1 MRIILYLCY
10 NNKYYNNHIA
20 IYEVKILKNIYTIGY
35 TAFKINDFISIL
47 KKYNITCVIDVR
59 SLAYSQH
66 YPDYNKEVFTKT
78 LKSSGILYRNYSV
91 EFGARQTEKCY
102 LSPKGYLDFK
112 KYVKSER
119 FEAGYKK
126 VLAGIDLGYTFVLMC
141 AETDPIDC
149 HRSIMLGREFYKRG
163 FEVKNIL
170 KSGEILLQNELEE
183 RLLDKYF
190 STREQFSIF
199 DDNKDDGQLIDEA
212 YDLLNEEIGYKEESE
227 SINYG

>member
-1 MRIILYLCY
+1 M
-10 NNKYYNNHIA
+10 KS
-20 IYEVKILKNIYTIGY
+20 IYTIGY
-35 TAFKINDFISIL
+35 TAFKIDDFISIL

-66 YPDYNKEVFTKT
+66 YTDYNKEAFKQI
-78 LKSSGILYRNYSV
+78 LDSNGIVYRNYSD

-102 LSPKGYLDFK
+102 LSPKGYLDFN
-112 KYVKSER
+112 KYVKSDR
-119 FEAGYKK
+119 FESGYKK
-126 VLAGIDLGYTFVLMC
+126 ILTGIDKGYTFVLMC

-170 KSGEILLQNELEE
+170 KSGDILLQDELEE

-190 STREQFSIF
+190 STRDQFSIF
-199 DDNKDDGQLIDEA
+199 EVSKDDKQLIEEA
-212 YDLLNEEIGYKEESE
+212 YDLKNEEIGYKEESE

>member
-1 MRIILYLCY
+1 M
-10 NNKYYNNHIA
+10 
-20 IYEVKILKNIYTIGY
+20 KNIYTIGY
-35 TAFKINDFISIL
+35 TAFKIDDFISVL

-66 YPDYNKEVFTKT
+66 YPDYNKEVLNKV
-78 LKSSGILYRNYSV
+78 LKSNGIVYRNYSA

-102 LSPKGYLDFK
+102 LSPKGYLDFN
-112 KYVKSER
+112 KYVRSDR
-119 FEAGYKK
+119 FESGYQKI
-126 VLAGIDLGYTFVLMC
+126 LTGIEMGYTFVLMC

-170 KSGEILLQNELEE
+170 KSGEILLQGELEE

-190 STREQFSIF
+190 STRNQFSIF
-199 DDNKDDGQLIDEA
+199 DDNKDEGQLIKEA
-212 YDLLNEEIGYKEESE
+212 YDLRNEEIGYKDESE
-227 SINYG
+227 SIRYG

>member
-1 MRIILYLCY
+1 M
-10 NNKYYNNHIA
+10 K
-20 IYEVKILKNIYTIGY
+20 KIYTIGY
-35 TAFKINDFISIL
+35 TAFKIDDFISIL

-66 YPDYNKEVFTKT
+66 YPDYNKEVLNKV
-78 LKSSGILYRNYSV
+78 LKSNGIVYRNYSA

-102 LSPKGYLDFK
+102 LSPKGYLDFN

-119 FEAGYKK
+119 FESGYKK
-126 VLAGIDLGYTFVLMC
+126 ILTGIDMGYTFVLMC
-141 AETDPIDC
+141 AEIDPIDR

-163 FEVKNIL
+163 FDVKNIL

-183 RLLDKYF
+183 RLLNKYF
-190 STREQFSIF
+190 STRDQYSIF
-199 DDNKDDGQLIDEA
+199 NDNKGDGQLIEEA

-227 SINYG
+227 SINMAKLLIVVPDDDYSKICG